1 MKRCKIMGCCL
12 LLGVLALPLPGGSA
26 SGLAAQGA
34 TMLAAALSDPMAV
47 FAGRSPGERGNA
59 QLVQSKPM
67 AALMPSERVL
77 SPVRDRPAP
86 PIAANLDSLPNRV
99 MEVINPAAS
108 PIPGIGMPGNG
119 TSTALPP
126 GTPGSSGGLLPPPGG
141 GGGGGTL
148 PPGPPI
154 PPPPVISAV
163 PEPATW
169 IMMIAG
175 VGMIGWQLRR
185 RRAIG
190 TQAA

>member
-1 MKRCKIMGCCL
+1 MEG
-12 LLGVLALPLPGGSA
+12 LGVGVSVAEGVWLGVSVGDGVAVSEVALA
-26 SGLAAQGA
+26 
-34 TMLAAALSDPMAV
+34 DRD
-47 FAGRSPGERGNA
+47 FAGLHFTGSTATFHRLWRT
-59 QLVQSKPM
+59 
-67 AALMPSERVL
+67 
-77 SPVRDRPAP
+77 
-86 PIAANLDSLPNRV
+86 IAANLDSLPNRV